1 MVLLQMCPRLVYFVY
16 ALTSVSAMFI
26 ILHYSQKSP
35 WISLS
40 FLEILVGSESKEH
53 ICSLSVF
60 LNLFFHR
67 FLGHC
72 VCKAK
77 IHSSVPFIATEILGI
92 HGWTNFPEVNSEVP
106 GVSFFFFLHCV
117 HLV

>member
-60 LNLFFHR
+60 LNLFFSTD
-67 FLGHC
+67 FL
-72 VCKAK
+72 VTVFVKQKYTPA
-77 IHSSVPFIATEILGI
+77 SL
-92 HGWTNFPEVNSEVP
+92 
-106 GVSFFFFLHCV
+106 L
-117 HLV
+117 